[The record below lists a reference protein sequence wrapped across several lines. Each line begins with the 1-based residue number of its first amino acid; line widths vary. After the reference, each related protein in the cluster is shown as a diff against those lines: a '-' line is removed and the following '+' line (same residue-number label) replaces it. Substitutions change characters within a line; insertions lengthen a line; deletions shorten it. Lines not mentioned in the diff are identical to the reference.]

1 MRYLVMGAG
10 ALGSV
15 FGGLLKYRGQ
25 SVAFIGRGAHFD
37 QITTRGLS
45 IEGIWGEFQVGPVDP
60 APVAGDGY
68 DVILLCV
75 KSFHTEEAC
84 RRVQGWLAPEGLI
97 VSVQNG
103 LGNLEIIAREFGPE
117 RTAGARVIFGAQII
131 RPGVAR
137 VTVYAEPVLVGAMVP
152 DSPHAGLAR
161 VVADLNRAGIPTR
174 QVDDILTHLWGKVLY
189 NCALNP
195 LGAILGVPYGALGD
209 HPETRDLMR
218 RIIEEIYQVATVR
231 DVPLGHADAAAYIK
245 FFLENLVPAT
255 AGHWPS
261 MWQDLQ
267 AGRRTEIEALNGA
280 ICRYGEAAGVAT
292 PYNDAISRLV
302 RFLEHARRL
311 HPDCLGNSGQQP
323 DEAAGPGD

>member
-1 MRYLVMGAG
+1 MRYLIMGAG

-15 FGGLLKYRGQ
+15 FGGLLQHRGQ
-25 SVAFIGRGAHFD
+25 SVAFIGRGPHFD
-37 QITTRGLS
+37 QITTRGLT
-45 IEGIWGEFQVGPVDP
+45 IEGIWGEFQVGPA
-60 APVAGDGY
+60 APQTWSSDRY

-75 KSFHTEEAC
+75 KSFHTREAC
-84 RRVQGWLAPEGLI
+84 LQVKGRLAPQGLI

-117 RTAGARVIFGAQII
+117 RTLGARVIFGAQIS
-131 RPGVAR
+131 RPGVVR

-152 DSPHAGLAR
+152 DHPHPRLAQ

-195 LGAILGVPYGALGD
+195 LGAVLGAPYGALGND
-209 HPETRDLMR
+209 PQARGLMR
-218 RIIEEIYQVATVR
+218 RIIEEIYQVAGAR
-231 DVPLGHADAAAYIK
+231 GIPLRHADAAAYFK
-245 FFLENLVPAT
+245 FFMENLVPAT
-255 AGHWPS
+255 ADHWPS

-280 ICRYGEAAGVAT
+280 ICRYGEAVGMPT

-302 RFLEHARRL
+302 RFLEHKL
-311 HPDCLGNSGQQP
+311 
-323 DEAAGPGD
+323 PG

>member
-1 MRYLVMGAG
+1 MRYLIMGAG

-15 FGGLLKYRGQ
+15 FGGLLQHCGQ

-37 QITTRGLS
+37 QITSRGLT
-45 IEGIWGEFQVGPVDP
+45 IEGIWGEFQVGPAIPPSGPSDR
-60 APVAGDGY
+60 Y

-75 KSFHTEEAC
+75 KSFHTREAC
-84 RRVQGWLAPEGLI
+84 LRVKGRLAPQGLI

-117 RTAGARVIFGAQII
+117 RTLGARVIFGAQIS
-131 RPGVAR
+131 RPGVVR
-137 VTVYAEPVLVGAMVP
+137 VTVYAAPVLVGAMVP
-152 DSPHAGLAR
+152 DHPHPGLAR

-195 LGAILGVPYGALGD
+195 LGAILGAPYGALGD
-209 HPETRDLMR
+209 NPQARGLMR
-218 RIIEEIYQVATVR
+218 RIIEEIYQVAGAQGVS
-231 DVPLGHADAAAYIK
+231 LGHADAAAYFK

-255 AGHWPS
+255 ADHWPS

-280 ICRYGEAAGVAT
+280 ICRYGEAAGVPT

-302 RFLEHARRL
+302 RFLEHKL
-311 HPDCLGNSGQQP
+311 
-323 DEAAGPGD
+323 PG